1 MDVPSEPQPL
11 MNHSLSFDGIDDYV
25 EIPKSGSLNLDGS
38 SAFTVQLHIYNTALP
53 GSPTW
58 RQLVSNTGTLTS
70 CGLGDNGGFNIRYGA
85 DGGAGPYAHSFSFMT
100 DEKHCFNASEV
111 MAYEEWQ
118 ELSVVYDGATL
129 EFFYDGVSVGSQTV
143 TGNFDDYDGSL
154 IIGKGTDGNMGDLY
168 FPGKFDNLRIWN
180 VALTQSEIQSHG
192 TELPIGNEEGLV
204 GFWNFDDGE
213 GNVLTDLSGNGNNGT
228 IYGATWSEDVPEPST
243 CDFTEVTVNLYDSYG
258 DGWNGN
264 VLTIGQETLE
274 LFDGFDATIN
284 LCLQDGTY
292 LVTCEGGSWQSEI
305 SWEILAQ
312 DGSVLLAGGSPYYGD
327 PLQIGDIPEV
337 LGCTD
342 PGAYNYDET
351 ATVDD
356 GSCYY
361 DGDQCQVAHTAVL
374 GENQSDGEDEFF
386 QYTATLNGIMTVS
399 SQNEYGDAIADTDLS
414 IHDGDC
420 ESLELL
426 TAIDGT
432 PAANDDCCGYYG
444 PSTVHVHVTQ
454 GTVYTILWSN
464 SWNPGPFTWYLNE
477 EATAP
482 QDLVAIGGVQHA
494 TLEWQ
499 ALANES
505 APAFVHNINQPER
518 GEGQL
523 IERYLEKKSQLVE
536 ELNEIRI
543 SGVVNPDYSVSSR
556 ATSVI
561 IECDGGDWQS
571 EVSWEILDATDVVIA
586 SGGAPSGALNVD
598 LEDGTYTLKGYDSYG
613 DGWNGN
619 YLIIYD
625 ENYTY
630 LNWTLDEGD
639 EGSVT
644 FSVPMEEPNLTLS
657 NLMFDQNEDLLSVD
671 VTNTGEGTAFNVSLG
686 YYFGDA
692 SSDCNNETVETVMM
706 LNSVS
711 SGETVTY
718 AVTGLETYLGYGTH
732 NVGIMVDYYCEIDEI
747 DENDNLITGTI
758 EIEDPLNGVA
768 FNVYRSF
775 DDGNGSYSFNQIGVE
790 IEGQQT
796 QGSTMFFILMMITV
810 LV

>member
-1 MDVPSEPQPL
+1 M
-11 MNHSLSFDGIDDYV
+11 
-25 EIPKSGSLNLDGS
+25 
-38 SAFTVQLHIYNTALP
+38 
-53 GSPTW
+53 
-58 RQLVSNTGTLTS
+58 
-70 CGLGDNGGFNIRYGA
+70 
-85 DGGAGPYAHSFSFMT
+85 
-100 DEKHCFNASEV
+100 
-111 MAYEEWQ
+111 
-118 ELSVVYDGATL
+118 
-129 EFFYDGVSVGSQTV
+129 GSQTV

-180 VALTQSEIQSHG
+180 VALTQSEIQSYG

-292 LVTCEGGSWQSEI
+292 PVTCEGGSWQSEI

-464 SWNPGPFTWYLNE
+464 SWNPGPFTL
-477 EATAP
+477 
-482 QDLVAIGGVQHA
+482 
-494 TLEWQ
+494 
-499 ALANES
+499 S
-505 APAFVHNINQPER
+505 
-518 GEGQL
+518 L
-523 IERYLEKKSQLVE
+523 IH
-536 ELNEIRI
+536 I
-543 SGVVNPDYSVSSR
+543 
-556 ATSVI
+556 
-561 IECDGGDWQS
+561 
-571 EVSWEILDATDVVIA
+571 
-586 SGGAPSGALNVD
+586 
-598 LEDGTYTLKGYDSYG
+598 
-613 DGWNGN
+613 
-619 YLIIYD
+619 
-625 ENYTY
+625 
-630 LNWTLDEGD
+630 
-639 EGSVT
+639 
-644 FSVPMEEPNLTLS
+644 
-657 NLMFDQNEDLLSVD
+657 
-671 VTNTGEGTAFNVSLG
+671 
-686 YYFGDA
+686 
-692 SSDCNNETVETVMM
+692 
-706 LNSVS
+706 
-711 SGETVTY
+711 
-718 AVTGLETYLGYGTH
+718 
-732 NVGIMVDYYCEIDEI
+732 
-747 DENDNLITGTI
+747 
-758 EIEDPLNGVA
+758 
-768 FNVYRSF
+768 
-775 DDGNGSYSFNQIGVE
+775 
-790 IEGQQT
+790 
-796 QGSTMFFILMMITV
+796 
-810 LV
+810 